1 MTTVAVAAMGGDESL
16 EELTKVE
23 QQSLPQSLDKL
34 VWTAR

>member
-1 MTTVAVAAMGGDESL
+1 MTTVAVAAMGGDKSP
-16 EELTKVE
+16 EELPKGE

>member
-16 EELTKVE
+16 VELQKSGTE
-23 QQSLPQSLDKL
+23 SLSQSLDKL